1 MSEVSSFEDEFEN
14 QDLLNLLDDIASC
27 GDEFG
32 RLESPLTLDSP
43 FYASQHPPS
52 LQNWLPLNKPL
63 DIKSLKKKVVSTTS
77 AMKRKR
83 YDKDS
88 ETRQDRNH
96 SKKKKKNAISTV
108 RRTRAN
114 ERERNRM
121 HNLNDAYE
129 ELRKVVPHYPADRKL
144 SKIETLIL
152 AQNYILSLS
161 DLLLQRTSADY
172 QQKINKE
179 FCSQPYS
186 PSSTPIATTTSN
198 SRDSDDDSSLSS
210 PLDFNDDPVSPFDN
224 GIDMEMNVVAF

>member
-1 MSEVSSFEDEFEN
+1 MNTS
-14 QDLLNLLDDIASC
+14 QDLMNLLDDIANC

-32 RLESPLTLDSP
+32 RLENPLSLDSS
-43 FYASQHPPS
+43 FYANPHQQS
-52 LQNWLPLNKPL
+52 LQNWLPITKPI

-77 AMKRKR
+77 SIKRKR
-83 YDKDS
+83 YDKDNES
-88 ETRQDRNH
+88 RKERNH

-161 DLLLQRTSADY
+161 DLLLQRTSAEY

-186 PSSTPIATTTSN
+186 PASTPIPTTSN
-198 SRDSDDDSSLSS
+198 SHSSDSESSLSS
-210 PLDFNDDPVSPFDN
+210 PLDLNDDAVSPFAD
-224 GIDMEMNVVAF
+224 GIDMEMSAVAF

>member
-1 MSEVSSFEDEFEN
+1 MSEVSSFEDDFEN
-14 QDLLNLLDDIASC
+14 QDLMNLLDDIANC

-32 RLESPLTLDSP
+32 RLESPLSLDNS
-43 FYASQHPPS
+43 FYPNPHQQSIQS
-52 LQNWLPLNKPL
+52 WLPLTKPI
-63 DIKSLKKKVVSTTS
+63 DIKSLKKKVVSTS
-77 AMKRKR
+77 SIKRKR
-83 YDKDS
+83 YDKDN
-88 ETRQDRNH
+88 ETRQERNH

-161 DLLLQRTSADY
+161 DLLLQRTSAEY
-172 QQKINKE
+172 QQKIDKE

-186 PSSTPIATTTSN
+186 PSSTPIPTTSN
-198 SRDSDDDSSLSS
+198 SRSSDSESSLSS
-210 PLDFNDDPVSPFDN
+210 PLDLNDDAVSPFTD
-224 GIDMEMNVVAF
+224 GIDMEMRAVAF